1 MLPILYA
8 VFPKEVPR
16 YIDVFGG
23 SGSVLLGKP
32 KSKFEVFNDVDGEL
46 VNLFHCVRDRFE
58 EFLVELNLFPLNSRE
73 EFNIWLKCHDR
84 GVDIEQFADLQ
95 LEILDMDQRTALSD
109 AMKQVVRYRIE
120 YPEIREAAAYFMRV
134 RNSYASAGK
143 SFACQPFN
151 IESVFEQLEEMS
163 FRIRE
168 VVIEQQ
174 SFEVLIS
181 HYDRQDSFFYA
192 DPPYL
197 NSEYLYD
204 ADFGWEQ
211 HVLLRNILYGI
222 KGKFLLS
229 QVDCPQIRELYKEC
243 DILDFKRVHTMASRS
258 NPGSQFAELLIGNY
272 DLLEQERDKP
282 DQMSLD
288 EMMGLPVD
296 NEKRMRERIL
306 PCAKTKSKSMNVF

>member
-23 SGSVLLGKP
+23 SGAVLLGKP

-46 VNLFHCVRDRFE
+46 VNLFHCIRDRFE

-84 GVDIEQFADLQ
+84 GVDIEQFTDLQ
-95 LEILDMDQRTALSD
+95 LEILDMDQRIALSD
-109 AMKQVVRYRIE
+109 TMKQVVRRRTE

-134 RNSYASAGK
+134 RNSYSSTGK

-151 IESVFEQLEEMS
+151 IETLFNQLEEMS
-163 FRIRE
+163 ARIKE
-168 VVIEQQ
+168 VVIERQ
-174 SFEVLIS
+174 SFEVLIP
-181 HYDRQDSFFYA
+181 HYDRPDSFFYA

-243 DILDFKRVHTMASRS
+243 DILDFKRIHTMASRS

-282 DQMSLD
+282 AQMSLD

-296 NEKRMRERIL
+296 NEKRMKERIL
-306 PCAKTKSKSMNVF
+306 PCAKTKSKTMNVF

>member
-46 VNLFHCVRDRFE
+46 INLFHCIRDRCE
-58 EFLVELNLFPLNSRE
+58 EFLVELGLFPLNSRE

-84 GVDIEQFADLQ
+84 WEEVEQYTDLQ
-95 LEILDMDQRTALSD
+95 IEILDMDQRAALSD
-109 AMKQVVRYRIE
+109 AMKQIVRRRVE

-134 RNSYASAGK
+134 RNSYSSTGK

-163 FRIRE
+163 IRIRD
-168 VVIEQQ
+168 VVIEHQ
-174 SFEVLIS
+174 SFEVLIP
-181 HYDRQDSFFYA
+181 HYDRVDSFFYA

-282 DQMSLD
+282 DQMSLE
-288 EMMGLPVD
+288 EMMGLPID

-306 PCAKTKSKSMNVF
+306 PCAKAKSKSMNVF

>member
-1 MLPILYA
+1 M
-8 VFPKEVPR
+8 
-16 YIDVFGG
+16 
-23 SGSVLLGKP
+23 
-32 KSKFEVFNDVDGEL
+32 
-46 VNLFHCVRDRFE
+46 
-58 EFLVELNLFPLNSRE
+58 ELNLFPLNSRE

-95 LEILDMDQRTALSD
+95 LEILDMDQRIALSD
-109 AMKQVVRYRIE
+109 AMKQVVRRRTE
-120 YPEIREAAAYFMRV
+120 YPEIREAAAYFMLI

-151 IESVFEQLEEMS
+151 IETLFNQLEEMS
-163 FRIRE
+163 ARIKE
-168 VVIEQQ
+168 VVIEHQ
-174 SFEVLIS
+174 SFEVLIP
-181 HYDRQDSFFYA
+181 HYDRPDSFFYA

-243 DILDFKRVHTMASRS
+243 DILDFKRIHTMASRS

-282 DQMSLD
+282 AQMSLE

-296 NEKRMRERIL
+296 HEKRMRERIL
-306 PCAKTKSKSMNVF
+306 PCTKTKLI

>member
-1 MLPILYA
+1 MIQLKIKHMDHKA
-8 VFPKEVPR
+8 VLTVP
-16 YIDVFGG
+16 
-23 SGSVLLGKP
+23 
-32 KSKFEVFNDVDGEL
+32 
-46 VNLFHCVRDRFE
+46 
-58 EFLVELNLFPLNSRE
+58 
-73 EFNIWLKCHDR
+73 
-84 GVDIEQFADLQ
+84 ADY
-95 LEILDMDQRTALSD
+95 ER
-109 AMKQVVRYRIE
+109 V
-120 YPEIREAAAYFMRV
+120 MRV
-134 RNSYASAGK
+134 RNSYSSTGK

-151 IESVFEQLEEMS
+151 IETLFNQLEEMS
-163 FRIRE
+163 ARIKE
-168 VVIEQQ
+168 VVIEHQ
-174 SFEVLIS
+174 SFEVLIP
-181 HYDRQDSFFYA
+181 HYDRVDSFFYA

-296 NEKRMRERIL
+296 HLLHLRKEEAQWTASR
-306 PCAKTKSKSMNVF
+306 P

>member
-23 SGSVLLGKP
+23 SGAVLLGKP

-46 VNLFHCVRDRFE
+46 VNLFHCIRDRFE

-109 AMKQVVRYRIE
+109 AMKQVVSSRAE

-134 RNSYASAGK
+134 RNSYSSTGK

-151 IESVFEQLEEMS
+151 IEVLFDQLEEMS
-163 FRIRE
+163 FRIRD
-168 VVIEQQ
+168 VVIENQ
-174 SFEVLIS
+174 SFEVLIP
-181 HYDRQDSFFYA
+181 HYDRVDSFFYA

-243 DILDFKRVHTMASRS
+243 DFLDFKRVHTMASRS
-258 NPGSQFAELLIGNY
+258 SPGSQFAELLIGNY

-282 DQMSLD
+282 AQMSLD

-296 NEKRMRERIL
+296 HEKRMRERIL
-306 PCAKTKSKSMNVF
+306 PCAKTKLN

>member
-46 VNLFHCVRDRFE
+46 VNLFHCIRDRFE

-95 LEILDMDQRTALSD
+95 LEILDMDQRIALSD
-109 AMKQVVRYRIE
+109 TMKQVVRRRTE
-120 YPEIREAAAYFMRV
+120 YPEIREAAAYFMLI

-143 SFACQPFN
+143 SFACQPLN
-151 IESVFEQLEEMS
+151 IETLFNQLEELS
-163 FRIRE
+163 ARIKE

-174 SFEVLIS
+174 SFEVLIP
-181 HYDRQDSFFYA
+181 HYDRVDSFFYA

-243 DILDFKRVHTMASRS
+243 DILDFKRIHTMASRS

>member
-46 VNLFHCVRDRFE
+46 VNLFHCIRDRFE
-58 EFLVELNLFPLNSRE
+58 EFLVELGLFPLNSRE

-95 LEILDMDQRTALSD
+95 LEILDMDQRIALSD
-109 AMKQVVRYRIE
+109 TMKQVVRRRTE
-120 YPEIREAAAYFMRV
+120 YPEIREAAAYFMLL

-151 IESVFEQLEEMS
+151 IETLFNQLEEMS
-163 FRIRE
+163 ARIKE
-168 VVIEQQ
+168 VVIEHQ
-174 SFEVLIS
+174 SFEVLIP
-181 HYDRQDSFFYA
+181 HYDRVDSFFYA

-243 DILDFKRVHTMASRS
+243 DILDFKRIHTMASRS

-282 DQMSLD
+282 AQMSLD

-296 NEKRMRERIL
+296 NEKRMKERIL
-306 PCAKTKSKSMNVF
+306 PCAKTKLI